1 MRYILWSLAQLPLL
15 FCFIQIRHVFRINEL
30 SLHHFDIIWYFIFT
44 IFLLNIF
51 SKWKFNYIR
60 IWLLSIQNLIVLRLF
75 IIKII
80 LKTLWKTIS
89 LIILIRLNL
98 LSVIELSEF
107 VLIII
112 NNLFLMDAIR
122 TVINRLKLM
131 LSQNGSSIYL
141 FESTS
146 GLNSGSAVI
155 QRKTNVISIFWL
167 V

>member
-1 MRYILWSLAQLPLL
+1 MRYILWSLAQFPLL
-15 FCFIQIRHVFRINEL
+15 FCFIQIRHIFRINEL
-30 SLHHFDIIWYFIFT
+30 SLHHFDIIRYLIFA

-51 SKWKFNYIR
+51 SKWNFNYVW
-60 IWLLSIQNLIVLRLF
+60 IWLLSIKSLIVLRLF
-75 IIKII
+75 IINII

-89 LIILIRLNL
+89 LINLIRLNL
-98 LSVIELSEF
+98 LSVIKLSKF
-107 VLIII
+107 VLIIK
-112 NNLFLMDAIR
+112 NNLFLMDAMR
-122 TVINRLKLM
+122 TVINRLKLV

-155 QRKTNVISIFWL
+155 QRKTNIISICWL